1 MILTQG
7 TMLLLNPTQQMF
19 QDVWRH
25 FWLSQVG
32 KVLLTSGGEKPGLLL
47 NTLQHVGG
55 SLTIKTDLA
64 TEVGSVEAERPCPRA
79 LTAQQWAL

>member
-1 MILTQG
+1 M
-7 TMLLLNPTQQMF
+7 
-19 QDVWRH
+19 
-25 FWLSQVG
+25 
-32 KVLLTSGGEKPGLLL
+32 LLTSGGEKPGLLL

>member
-1 MILTQG
+1 MTLILG
-7 TMLLLNPTQQMF
+7 TMLPLKPTQQMF

-32 KVLLTSGGEKPGLLL
+32 RVLLTSGGEKPGLLL
-47 NTLQHVGG
+47 NILQRAGG

-79 LTAQQWAL
+79 LTAQHWAL